1 MLSGIERSL
10 EKVDFAKNILKGRDV
25 RGSFEKPEYFS
36 QKNVIVRDKNR
47 KDRSI
52 RQQFRR
58 TGKAPALLYIP
69 DEKQE
74 EVLNNQEE
82 EVNESE
88 QIVDLEP
95 EGETLD
101 KPKVKK
107 LTIEHF

>member
-1 MLSGIERSL
+1 MLSGIDRSL
-10 EKVDFAKNILKGRDV
+10 EKVVFAKDILKGRDV

-36 QKNVIVRDKNR
+36 QKNVLVRDKNR
-47 KDRSI
+47 KDRGI
-52 RQQFRR
+52 RQYFRK
-58 TGKAPALLYIP
+58 TGKAPAVLYIP

-82 EVNESE
+82 VVNESE
-88 QIVDLEP
+88 QMVDLEP
-95 EGETLD
+95 EGETLE

>member
-1 MLSGIERSL
+1 MLSAIERSR
-10 EKVDFAKNILKGRDV
+10 EKVEFAKDILKGREV

-47 KDRSI
+47 KDRGI
-52 RQQFRR
+52 RQYFRK
-58 TGKAPALLYIP
+58 TGKAPAVLYIP

-74 EVLNNQEE
+74 KDLNNQEV

-95 EGETLD
+95 ERETLE